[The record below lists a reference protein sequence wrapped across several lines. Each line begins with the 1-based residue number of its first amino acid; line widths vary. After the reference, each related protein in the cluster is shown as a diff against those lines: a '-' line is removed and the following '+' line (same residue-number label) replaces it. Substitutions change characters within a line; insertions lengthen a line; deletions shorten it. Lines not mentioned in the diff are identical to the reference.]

1 MIFPQLGKM
10 IIRAAIGIGLA
21 VVVLTAGLV
30 CPAQE
35 VPRLQP
41 REEAQKPAGSI
52 FGTVYC
58 ADTNAPA
65 RLAEIFLV
73 QYSEKN
79 FWSWGAGTTDLDGR
93 FAAKQIPE
101 GDYYVI
107 ATLPGYANLTG
118 VMTKEHLD
126 SLPEEDRKKLL
137 ATVAKGSVAA
147 NQSTQVAV
155 RLERSVEIDGT
166 VLYDDGSP
174 APGLRVSYKLKDPG
188 AKSGEF
194 AEWNMRST
202 MSGPLETDDQGR
214 FRILGVAPGEYL
226 VRVTVPTESSLQENV
241 SPFPHFMGSLSEGLT
256 VYVGGAFRLGKAE
269 TIKVDAAG
277 AAKTA
282 DITVPLSKLHSI
294 LGQVLLKSTGQP
306 PVGANLKLLY
316 ADTKEEARSV
326 YAPNGRFEIDYV
338 PEGSYVL
345 RAAAGATAPPDM
357 SSSAMNDGKFH
368 HVVWNYP
375 DAGDGSPEKLLE
387 VTGDV
392 DNVTILVPDPGPI
405 KERGAGTVEFNWGS
419 PSAESSQDQS
429 H

>member
-1 MIFPQLGKM
+1 MIVPQLGKM
-10 IIRAAIGIGLA
+10 IIRAAIGISVA
-21 VVVLTAGLV
+21 AVVLTAGLV
-30 CPAQE
+30 CLAQE
-35 VPRLQP
+35 VPPPQP
-41 REEAQKPAGSI
+41 REEAQKPTGSI
-52 FGTVYC
+52 TGTVYC

-65 RLAEIFLV
+65 RLAQIFLV
-73 QYSEKN
+73 QYSDKN
-79 FWSWGAGTTDLDGR
+79 FWSQSAGRTDLDGR
-93 FAAKQIPE
+93 FAAKQVPE

-107 ATLPGYANLTG
+107 AILPGYTNLTS

-126 SLPEEDRKKLL
+126 LLPEEDRKKLL
-137 ATVAKGSVAA
+137 ATIAKGAVAA

-174 APGLRVSYKLKDPG
+174 APKLQVSYELKDPG
-188 AKSGEF
+188 AKSGGF

-202 MSGPLETDDQGR
+202 TSGPLETDDQGR

-226 VRVTVPTESSLQENV
+226 VRVTVPTESSEQENV
-241 SPFPHFMGSLSEGLT
+241 SPFPHFMGGLSEGLT
-256 VYVGGAFRLGKAE
+256 VYVGGAFRASKAD
-269 TIKVDAAG
+269 TITVDAGG

-282 DITVPLSKLHSI
+282 DMTVPLSKLHSI
-294 LGQVLLKSTGQP
+294 RGQVLLKSTGQP

-357 SSSAMNDGKFH
+357 SSSAMSDGKFH

-375 DAGDGSPEKLLE
+375 NAGDGSPEQPLN

-392 DNVTILVPDPGPI
+392 DNVTILVPDPGPA
-405 KERGAGTVEFNWGS
+405 KEKGAGTVEFNWGS
-419 PSAESSQDQS
+419 SSAESSQDQS